1 MSQKVLVIRDRQKK
15 IKVFDEY
22 LMIDRDIIGFRQI
35 DSIYLIY
42 SHKIPLSECY
52 KLSQKVNLYLID
64 HNGYIKS
71 TLSRYDND

>member
-1 MSQKVLVIRDRQKK
+1 MSKRSLVIRDTKKK

-22 LMIDRDIIGFRQI
+22 IMIDRGIIGFKQI
-35 DSIYLIY
+35 DSVYLIN
-42 SHKIPLSECY
+42 SHKLPLSECY

-71 TLSRYDND
+71 TLSRYKND